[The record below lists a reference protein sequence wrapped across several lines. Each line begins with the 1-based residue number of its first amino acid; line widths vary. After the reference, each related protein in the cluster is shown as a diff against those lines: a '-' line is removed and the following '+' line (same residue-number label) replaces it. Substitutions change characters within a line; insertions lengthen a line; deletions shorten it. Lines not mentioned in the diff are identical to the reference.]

1 MAASLFLLKN
11 HVCEKISI
19 LNSLISII
27 FCTFASLKK
36 QNLITMKKLF
46 TLILCALSL
55 AANAQSIDY
64 TKDGRHYYIASPN
77 GRYFTG
83 TVEEGP
89 GCLFDAET
97 KQHFATDVDS
107 ILIYAINNDG
117 IACGAR
123 MGQAGVWVRGG
134 EWKMLTA
141 LETISNQP
149 ITGGEICGMSADATK
164 FIALMYYGE
173 GKRIPVYYE
182 LDKFEN
188 WDNKD
193 AWKFSTLPTPGKED
207 LLYNM
212 AAQFVQVCGMNYDG
226 TRILGR
232 YMLADGKRQVP
243 FLWQKN
249 EAGEWTLN
257 FVAERCLFVDEVS
270 TGDITIPDRE
280 DFDNV
285 IDYDIFRQSVE
296 KGIIY
301 DLSPYS
307 LFAWTGSG
315 RYIPLSANV
324 ADDQNPMGEYYAAVI
339 DVDRDTLIILT
350 AVRGAGSVSVN
361 DKGEVFVYTPQLNT
375 FRDSYVVSIDKPT
388 EAISLIDYTLQR
400 TNGAIDL
407 AEYMTYR
414 RGGTDTNPEMVA
426 AAGSAIWANEGDG
439 FVTFNYDEW
448 NETKLPHCYMV
459 RFGAPVAIDKV
470 DVEQLSVYPNPT
482 NGTIYFENQ
491 LTDVAIYDIAGSL
504 VYSQS
509 VAEQSINLSSLTA
522 GTYILTAKSEGA
534 IIITKVMLTR

>member
-1 MAASLFLLKN
+1 MKKNLLLIITTLFS
-11 HVCEKISI
+11 VI
-19 LNSLISII
+19 
-27 FCTFASLKK
+27 TFA
-36 QNLITMKKLF
+36 Q
-46 TLILCALSL
+46 TL
-55 AANAQSIDY
+55 DY
-64 TKDGRHYYIASPN
+64 TRDGRHYYIASPN

-97 KQHFATDVDS
+97 KEHFATEDDS
-107 ILIYAINNDG
+107 VAIYAITNDG
-117 IACGAR
+117 IACGSF
-123 MGQAGVWVRGG
+123 MGQPAVWVRGG
-134 EWKMLTA
+134 EWKMLTV
-141 LETISNQP
+141 LETISSQS

-182 LDKFEN
+182 VDKFEN

-193 AWKFSTLPTPGKED
+193 AWKFSTLPTPSKED

-212 AAQFVQVCGMNYDG
+212 APQFVQVCGMNYDG

-249 EAGEWTLN
+249 EAGEWTIN
-257 FVAERCLFVDEVS
+257 FVAERCLFVDEVAS
-270 TGDITIPDRE
+270 GDMVIPDRE

-285 IDYDIFRQSVE
+285 IDYDVFRQSVE
-296 KGIIY
+296 TGVIY

-339 DVDRDTLIILT
+339 DVDRDTLVILT
-350 AVRGAGSVSVN
+350 AVKNAGAVSVN
-361 DKGEVFVYTPQLNT
+361 DKGEVFVYTPQLSA
-375 FRDSYVVSIDKPT
+375 FRDTYVVSIDKPT
-388 EAISLIDYTLQR
+388 EAVSLIEYTKQR
-400 TNGAIDL
+400 TNGLIDL
-407 AEYMTYR
+407 AQYMTYR
-414 RGGTDTNPEMVA
+414 RGGTDENPEMVA

>member
-1 MAASLFLLKN
+1 
-11 HVCEKISI
+11 
-19 LNSLISII
+19 
-27 FCTFASLKK
+27 
-36 QNLITMKKLF
+36 MKKLLTF
-46 TLILCALSL
+46 ILCALSIVV
-55 AANAQSIDY
+55 NAQSIDY

-97 KQHFATDVDS
+97 KEHFATDVDS

-164 FIALMYYGE
+164 FITLMYYGE
-173 GKRIPVYYE
+173 GKRIPVYFE

-212 AAQFVQVCGMNYDG
+212 APQFVQVCGMNYDA

-243 FLWQKN
+243 FIWQKN
-249 EAGEWTLN
+249 EAGEWTIN

-285 IDYDIFRQSVE
+285 TDYDLFRQSVE
-296 KGIIY
+296 TGIIY

-324 ADDQNPMGEYYAAVI
+324 ADDQNPMGQYYAAVI
-339 DVDRDTLIILT
+339 DVDRDTLIVLT
-350 AVRGAGSVSVN
+350 AVKGAGSVSVN
-361 DKGEVFVYTPQLNT
+361 DKGEVFVYTPQLST
-375 FRDSYVVSIDKPT
+375 FRDSYVVSIDNPT
-388 EAISLIDYTLQR
+388 EAISLIEYTKQR
-400 TNGAIDL
+400 TNGTIDL

-414 RGGTDTNPEMVA
+414 RGGTEENPEMVA
-426 AAGSAIWANEGDG
+426 AAGSAIWANEGEG

-459 RFGAPVAIDKV
+459 RFGAPVAVEKV
-470 DVEQLSVYPNPT
+470 ETKQLTIYPNPT
-482 NGTIYFENQ
+482 SGIIHFENQ
-491 LTDVAIYDIAGSL
+491 LTNVSIYNVTGTL
-504 VYSQS
+504 VYTQS
-509 VAEQSINLSSLTA
+509 EAEQTINLSALNA
-522 GTYILTAKSEGA
+522 GTYILTAFDGENNITTK
-534 IIITKVMLTR
+534 IIKTK

>member
-1 MAASLFLLKN
+1 
-11 HVCEKISI
+11 
-19 LNSLISII
+19 
-27 FCTFASLKK
+27 
-36 QNLITMKKLF
+36 MKKLF
-46 TLILCALSL
+46 TFILCALPIIL
-55 AANAQSIDY
+55 NAQSIDY

-97 KQHFATDVDS
+97 KEHFATDIDS
-107 ILIYAINNDG
+107 ILIYAVNNDG

-123 MGQAGVWVRGG
+123 MGQPGIWVRGG

-164 FIALMYYGE
+164 FIALIYYGQ
-173 GKRIPVYYE
+173 GKRVPVYYE

-193 AWKFSTLPTPGKED
+193 AWKFSTLPTPTKED

-212 AAQFVQVCGMNYDG
+212 APQFVQVCGMNYDG

-249 EAGEWTLN
+249 QEGEWSLN

-270 TGDITIPDRE
+270 TGDITNPNRE

-307 LFAWTGSG
+307 LFAWTGNG

-324 ADDQNPMGEYYAAVI
+324 ADDQNPMGQYYAAVI
-339 DVDRDTLIILT
+339 DVDRDTLIIIT
-350 AVRGAGSVSVN
+350 AVPSAGSVSVN

-375 FRDSYVVSIDKPT
+375 FRDSYVVSIDNPT
-388 EAISLIDYTLQR
+388 EATSLIDYTKKR

-407 AEYMTYR
+407 SEYMTYP
-414 RGGTDTNPEMVA
+414 RGGTDENPEMVT
-426 AAGSAIWANEGDG
+426 AAGSAIWANEGDA

>member
-1 MAASLFLLKN
+1 MKKNLLLMITTLFS
-11 HVCEKISI
+11 VI
-19 LNSLISII
+19 
-27 FCTFASLKK
+27 TFA
-36 QNLITMKKLF
+36 Q
-46 TLILCALSL
+46 TL
-55 AANAQSIDY
+55 DY
-64 TKDGRHYYIASPN
+64 TRDGRHYYIASPN

-97 KQHFATDVDS
+97 KEHFATEDDS
-107 ILIYAINNDG
+107 VAIYAITNDG
-117 IACGAR
+117 IACGSF
-123 MGQAGVWVRGG
+123 MGQPAVWVRGG
-134 EWKMLTA
+134 EWKMLTV
-141 LETISNQP
+141 LETISSQP

-182 LDKFEN
+182 VDKFEN

-193 AWKFSTLPTPGKED
+193 AWKFSTLPTPSKED

-212 AAQFVQVCGMNYDG
+212 APQFVQVCGMNYDG

-459 RFGAPVAIDKV
+459 RFGAPVAVEKV
-470 DVEQLSVYPNPT
+470 EAEQLAVYPNPT
-482 NGTIYFENQ
+482 SGTIYFENQ
-491 LTDVAIYDIAGSL
+491 LTDVAIYNVTGSL
-504 VYSQS
+504 VYTQS
-509 VAEQSINLSSLTA
+509 VAEQSLNLSDLNA

-534 IIITKVMLTR
+534 NIITKVMLTR

>member
-1 MAASLFLLKN
+1 
-11 HVCEKISI
+11 
-19 LNSLISII
+19 
-27 FCTFASLKK
+27 
-36 QNLITMKKLF
+36 MKKLF
-46 TLILCALSL
+46 TFILCALPIIL
-55 AANAQSIDY
+55 NAQSIDY

-97 KQHFATDVDS
+97 KEHFATDIDS
-107 ILIYAINNDG
+107 ILIYAVNNDG

-123 MGQAGVWVRGG
+123 MGQPGIWVRGG

-164 FIALMYYGE
+164 FIALIYYGE
-173 GKRIPVYYE
+173 GKRVPVYYE
-182 LDKFEN
+182 LDKFVN

-193 AWKFSTLPTPGKED
+193 AWKFSTLPTPTKED

-212 AAQFVQVCGMNYDG
+212 APQFVQVCGMNYDG

-249 EAGEWTLN
+249 QEGEWNLN

-270 TGDITIPDRE
+270 TGDITIPNRE

-361 DKGEVFVYTPQLNT
+361 DKGEVFV
-375 FRDSYVVSIDKPT
+375 
-388 EAISLIDYTLQR
+388 
-400 TNGAIDL
+400 
-407 AEYMTYR
+407 
-414 RGGTDTNPEMVA
+414 
-426 AAGSAIWANEGDG
+426 
-439 FVTFNYDEW
+439 
-448 NETKLPHCYMV
+448 
-459 RFGAPVAIDKV
+459 
-470 DVEQLSVYPNPT
+470 
-482 NGTIYFENQ
+482 
-491 LTDVAIYDIAGSL
+491 
-504 VYSQS
+504 
-509 VAEQSINLSSLTA
+509 
-522 GTYILTAKSEGA
+522 
-534 IIITKVMLTR
+534 

>member
-1 MAASLFLLKN
+1 MKKNLLLMITTLFS
-11 HVCEKISI
+11 VI
-19 LNSLISII
+19 
-27 FCTFASLKK
+27 TFA
-36 QNLITMKKLF
+36 Q
-46 TLILCALSL
+46 TL
-55 AANAQSIDY
+55 DY
-64 TKDGRHYYIASPN
+64 TRDGRHYYIASPN

-97 KQHFATDVDS
+97 KEHFATEDDS
-107 ILIYAINNDG
+107 VTIYAITNDG
-117 IACGAR
+117 IACGSF
-123 MGQAGVWVRGG
+123 MGQPAVLVRGG
-134 EWKMLTA
+134 EWKMLTV
-141 LETISNQP
+141 LETISSQP

-182 LDKFEN
+182 VDKFEN

-193 AWKFSTLPTPGKED
+193 AWKFSTLPTPSKED

-212 AAQFVQVCGMNYDG
+212 APQFVQVCGMNYDG

-249 EAGEWTLN
+249 EAGEWILN